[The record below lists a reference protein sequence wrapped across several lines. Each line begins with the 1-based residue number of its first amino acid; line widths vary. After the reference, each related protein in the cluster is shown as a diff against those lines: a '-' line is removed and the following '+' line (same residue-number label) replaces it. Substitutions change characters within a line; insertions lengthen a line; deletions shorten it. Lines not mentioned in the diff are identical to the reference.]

1 MKIAVVTDNGQT
13 ISAHFGR
20 APYYLV
26 FTVEDG
32 AIRRRELREKAGHH
46 QAAGEHHDHDHSH
59 EHPHEHGDCHEH
71 SHEHGDCHEHSHEH
85 DSGPHT
91 ADKHARMI
99 EAIADCQVV
108 IARGMG
114 RGAYTAMQ
122 GANITPFVTDVVEPE
137 AAVRAY
143 LAGKLIDHAE
153 RLH

>member
-26 FTVEDG
+26 FTVENG
-32 AIRRRELREKAGHH
+32 AISRRELREKAGHH
-46 QAAGEHHDHDHSH
+46 QFAGEH
-59 EHPHEHGDCHEH
+59 HEHGDCHEH
-71 SHEHGDCHEHSHEH
+71 GHEHGT
-85 DSGPHT
+85 GPHA

-99 EAIADCQVV
+99 EAITDCQVMIV
-108 IARGMG
+108 RGMG

-122 GANITPFVTDVVEPE
+122 QASITPFVTDIADPE

-143 LAGKLIDHAE
+143 LAGKLVDLTD

>member
-26 FTVEDG
+26 FTVENR
-32 AIRRRELREKAGHH
+32 AIVRRELREKAGHH
-46 QAAGEHHDHDHSH
+46 QFAGEHHDHDHGHSH
-59 EHPHEHGDCHEH
+59 DHDHGAHGDCHA
-71 SHEHGDCHEHSHEH
+71 HG
-85 DSGPHT
+85 SGPH
-91 ADKHARMI
+91 AAEKHARMI
-99 EAIADCQVV
+99 ESIADCQVV

-122 GANITPFVTDVVEPE
+122 GANITPFVTDVVDPE
-137 AAVRAY
+137 AAVHAY
-143 LAGKLIDHAE
+143 LVGNLVDHTD

>member
-26 FTVEDG
+26 FTVENG
-32 AIRRRELREKAGHH
+32 AIGRRELREKAGH
-46 QAAGEHHDHDHSH
+46 QCAGEHHDHDHDH
-59 EHPHEHGDCHEH
+59 EHHHEHGAHGDCHEH
-71 SHEHGDCHEHSHEH
+71 GHEHG
-85 DSGPHT
+85 SGPHA

-108 IARGMG
+108 IVRGMG

-122 GANITPFVTDVVEPE
+122 QANITPFVTDVVDPE

-143 LAGKLIDHAE
+143 LAGKLVDHPD

>member
-32 AIRRRELREKAGHH
+32 AISRRELREKAGHH
-46 QAAGEHHDHDHSH
+46 QFAGEHHDHDHH
-59 EHPHEHGDCHEH
+59 LHVHGAHGDCHEH
-71 SHEHGDCHEHSHEH
+71 GHEHGT
-85 DSGPHT
+85 GPHA
-91 ADKHARMI
+91 ADKHGRMI
-99 EAIADCQVV
+99 ETITDCQVV
-108 IARGMG
+108 IVRGMG

-122 GANITPFVTDVVEPE
+122 QASIKPIITDIADPE
-137 AAVRAY
+137 AAVHAY
-143 LAGKLIDHAE
+143 LAGTIVDHTE

>member
-26 FTVEDG
+26 FTVENG
-32 AIRRRELREKAGHH
+32 AISRRELREKAGHH
-46 QAAGEHHDHDHSH
+46 QAAGEHHDH
-59 EHPHEHGDCHEH
+59 EH
-71 SHEHGDCHEHSHEH
+71 SHEHGDCHEHGHEH
-85 DSGPHT
+85 GSGPHA
-91 ADKHARMI
+91 ADQHARMI

-108 IARGMG
+108 IVRGMG

-122 GANITPFVTDVVEPE
+122 QANITPFVTDVVDPE

-143 LAGKLIDHAE
+143 LAGTLVDHTD

>member
-26 FTVEDG
+26 FTVENG
-32 AIRRRELREKAGHH
+32 AISRREMREKAGHH
-46 QAAGEHHDHDHSH
+46 QFAGEHHEHGDCHEHGHQHDHHH
-59 EHPHEHGDCHEH
+59 EHDAHGDCHEH
-71 SHEHGDCHEHSHEH
+71 SHEHGT
-85 DSGPHT
+85 GPHA

-99 EAIADCQVV
+99 ESIIDCEVV
-108 IARGMG
+108 IVRGMG

-122 GANITPFVTDVVEPE
+122 GANITPIITDVVDPE
-137 AAVRAY
+137 AAVHAY
-143 LAGKLIDHAE
+143 LAGNLVDHTD